1 MVKTK
6 LYIARHGKTMFN
18 TIGRA
23 QGWSDS
29 PLTVDGERG
38 IQELGLGLKD
48 AGIVFKEAFSS
59 DSGRTLQTMEI
70 ILRECQQENI
80 PYTRDKRIREWCFGS
95 LDGGYDGELFNG
107 VLPRVFDKDM
117 TKLTYQEM
125 AAGIYQVDT
134 AGWAETWEV
143 LSGRI
148 LEGFT
153 AIAEKIEALGGGNAI
168 VVSHGM
174 TIGTFLWLVDRAT
187 PRSLG
192 LDNGSIS
199 VVSFENG
206 KFTIESIGDV
216 FIVGIFVFVQGD
228 KLSLSGNAQ
237 KSSTDSSSLVSSESS
252 TSSTASATD
261 LPDVSSS
268 DWELVLVNRDNIT
281 AEMNPDL
288 TQIDNIYVDSR
299 ITDNVRNFLAAAQ
312 AIDSSE
318 HLISG
323 YRSVAYQEELFN
335 SYVSQEMATNPS
347 LTQEA
352 AEDLVKTYS
361 QPAGASEHQTGLAI
375 DMSTVNS
382 LNESDADVVAQVVA
396 IAPEYGFVLRFPEG
410 KSDSTGV
417 DYEDWHFRY
426 VGVESAKY
434 MTENNLTLEE
444 YVSLLKENNR

>member
-1 MVKTK
+1 MRKKRSLPT
-6 LYIARHGKTMFN
+6 LI
-18 TIGRA
+18 
-23 QGWSDS
+23 
-29 PLTVDGERG
+29 
-38 IQELGLGLKD
+38 LGLLV
-48 AGIVFKEAFSS
+48 IV
-59 DSGRTLQTMEI
+59 I
-70 ILRECQQENI
+70 
-80 PYTRDKRIREWCFGS
+80 
-95 LDGGYDGELFNG
+95 
-107 VLPRVFDKDM
+107 
-117 TKLTYQEM
+117 
-125 AAGIYQVDT
+125 
-134 AGWAETWEV
+134 
-143 LSGRI
+143 
-148 LEGFT
+148 
-153 AIAEKIEALGGGNAI
+153 
-168 VVSHGM
+168 
-174 TIGTFLWLVDRAT
+174 
-187 PRSLG
+187 
-192 LDNGSIS
+192 
-199 VVSFENG
+199 
-206 KFTIESIGDV
+206 

-361 QPAGASEHQTGLAI
+361 QIGRAH
-375 DMSTVNS
+375 V
-382 LNESDADVVAQVVA
+382 
-396 IAPEYGFVLRFPEG
+396 
-410 KSDSTGV
+410 
-417 DYEDWHFRY
+417 
-426 VGVESAKY
+426 
-434 MTENNLTLEE
+434 
-444 YVSLLKENNR
+444 

>member
-1 MVKTK
+1 M
-6 LYIARHGKTMFN
+6 GKKRSLP
-18 TIGRA
+18 I
-23 QGWSDS
+23 
-29 PLTVDGERG
+29 L
-38 IQELGLGLKD
+38 ILGLLV
-48 AGIVFKEAFSS
+48 IV
-59 DSGRTLQTMEI
+59 I
-70 ILRECQQENI
+70 
-80 PYTRDKRIREWCFGS
+80 
-95 LDGGYDGELFNG
+95 
-107 VLPRVFDKDM
+107 
-117 TKLTYQEM
+117 
-125 AAGIYQVDT
+125 
-134 AGWAETWEV
+134 
-143 LSGRI
+143 
-148 LEGFT
+148 
-153 AIAEKIEALGGGNAI
+153 
-168 VVSHGM
+168 
-174 TIGTFLWLVDRAT
+174 
-187 PRSLG
+187 
-192 LDNGSIS
+192 
-199 VVSFENG
+199 
-206 KFTIESIGDV
+206 

-228 KLSLSGNAQ
+228 KLSLTGNAQ

-252 TSSTASATD
+252 TSSTASATV
-261 LPDVSSS
+261 PDVSSS

-299 ITDNVRNFLAAAQ
+299 IADNVRNFLAAAQ

-352 AEDLVKTYS
+352 AKDLVKTYS

-444 YVSLLKENNR
+444 YVILLKENNR

>member
-1 MVKTK
+1 M
-6 LYIARHGKTMFN
+6 GKKRSLP
-18 TIGRA
+18 I
-23 QGWSDS
+23 
-29 PLTVDGERG
+29 L
-38 IQELGLGLKD
+38 ILGLLV
-48 AGIVFKEAFSS
+48 IV
-59 DSGRTLQTMEI
+59 I
-70 ILRECQQENI
+70 
-80 PYTRDKRIREWCFGS
+80 
-95 LDGGYDGELFNG
+95 
-107 VLPRVFDKDM
+107 
-117 TKLTYQEM
+117 
-125 AAGIYQVDT
+125 
-134 AGWAETWEV
+134 
-143 LSGRI
+143 
-148 LEGFT
+148 
-153 AIAEKIEALGGGNAI
+153 
-168 VVSHGM
+168 
-174 TIGTFLWLVDRAT
+174 
-187 PRSLG
+187 
-192 LDNGSIS
+192 
-199 VVSFENG
+199 
-206 KFTIESIGDV
+206 

-228 KLSLSGNAQ
+228 KLSLTGNAQ

-252 TSSTASATD
+252 TSSTTSATV
-261 LPDVSSS
+261 PDVSSS

-299 ITDNVRNFLAAAQ
+299 IADNVRNFLAAAQ

-335 SYVSQEMATNPS
+335 SYVSQEKAADPS

-361 QPAGASEHQTGLAI
+361 QPVGASEHQTGLAI

-382 LNESDADVVAQVVA
+382 LNESDAEVVAQVAA

-444 YVSLLKENNR
+444 YVALLKENNR

>member
-1 MVKTK
+1 MRKKRSLPT
-6 LYIARHGKTMFN
+6 LI
-18 TIGRA
+18 
-23 QGWSDS
+23 
-29 PLTVDGERG
+29 
-38 IQELGLGLKD
+38 LGLL
-48 AGIVFKEAFSS
+48 
-59 DSGRTLQTMEI
+59 
-70 ILRECQQENI
+70 
-80 PYTRDKRIREWCFGS
+80 
-95 LDGGYDGELFNG
+95 
-107 VLPRVFDKDM
+107 VLV
-117 TKLTYQEM
+117 
-125 AAGIYQVDT
+125 I
-134 AGWAETWEV
+134 
-143 LSGRI
+143 
-148 LEGFT
+148 
-153 AIAEKIEALGGGNAI
+153 
-168 VVSHGM
+168 
-174 TIGTFLWLVDRAT
+174 
-187 PRSLG
+187 
-192 LDNGSIS
+192 
-199 VVSFENG
+199 
-206 KFTIESIGDV
+206 

-237 KSSTDSSSLVSSESS
+237 KSSTDSSSLVSSKSS

-261 LPDVSSS
+261 LPDGSSS

-299 ITDNVRNFLAAAQ
+299 IADNVRNFLAAAQ

-335 SYVSQEMATNPS
+335 SYVSQEMAANPS

-382 LNESDADVVAQVVA
+382 LNESDADVVAQVAA

-434 MTENNLTLEE
+434 MTESNLTLEE
-444 YVSLLKENNR
+444 YVALLKENNR